1 MEMVPVSSNPKR
13 IAVISDQEKEK
24 MDLTGRAKN
33 YAIKDR
39 VTHKT
44 LNLYLYLL
52 SRRRWSGKYL
62 QLISI

>member
-1 MEMVPVSSNPKR
+1 MGESCPMEMVPVSSNPKR

-39 VTHKT
+39 VVVFQFQV
-44 LNLYLYLL
+44 
-52 SRRRWSGKYL
+52 G
-62 QLISI
+62 